1 MHEKLLWTKNR
12 LPGYHITHATR
23 PPLSDW
29 RCEVALA
36 VHPIAGQCRR
46 VDVPRDESSH
56 RRTAQKTGEIGNRMS
71 RIPSRRKPATKR
83 GSGDSAGQRPKQD
96 TLVAGLQAA
105 VERHLKSAPKRGQLN
120 WLERLDPE
128 IRQQV
133 EAFAADI
140 VTIPGFTAVAVARGI
155 IEWLREQNQPA
166 PSSLYP
172 VLDWLRRLQR
182 QSSGTA

>member
-1 MHEKLLWTKNR
+1 
-12 LPGYHITHATR
+12 
-23 PPLSDW
+23 
-29 RCEVALA
+29 
-36 VHPIAGQCRR
+36 
-46 VDVPRDESSH
+46 
-56 RRTAQKTGEIGNRMS
+56 MS
-71 RIPSRRKPATKR
+71 RISSRRKPATKR
-83 GSGDSAGQRPKQD
+83 GGGDSASQRPKQN

-155 IEWLREQNQPA
+155 IEWLNQQNQPV
-166 PSSLYP
+166 PSSHYP
-172 VLDWLRRLQR
+172 VLNFLRQLQR
-182 QSSGTA
+182 QSKETA